1 MTALQWSPLFNTKYA
16 RWLCYFCYNIPL
28 FNPSLF
34 YPSIHAFMH
43 ACIHP
48 WYHHLYILHNMWCS
62 SRFNFARSAAISYIY
77 IYMND
82 ISKCSDYGQV
92 ARIFADDTNL
102 TFSGCSF
109 PALQNKMSKD
119 LQIKMSKDLKDIA
132 SWLSANRLTLK
143 CQKLILW
150 I

>member
-1 MTALQWSPLFNTKYA
+1 MRRGYVIFVITFH
-16 RWLCYFCYNIPL
+16 
-28 FNPSLF
+28 SLIHPF
-34 YPSIHAFMH
+34 SIHPSMHSCMH
-43 ACIHP
+43 ASIHG
-48 WYHHLYILHNMWCS
+48 ITTS
-62 SRFNFARSAAISYIY
+62 ISYITCGVPQGSILLGPLLFRIY

>member
-1 MTALQWSPLFNTKYA
+1 
-16 RWLCYFCYNIPL
+16 
-28 FNPSLF
+28 
-34 YPSIHAFMH
+34 
-43 ACIHP
+43 
-48 WYHHLYILHNMWCS
+48 
-62 SRFNFARSAAISYIY
+62 
-77 IYMND
+77 MND